1 MKNIKLKIKSI
12 KEMATKTSQPLKKTR
27 PIKTLFKKIF
37 NFKNFVWFCF
47 LALIVLALVV
57 IYFFKDLPDIKDL
70 GHRISKESFTIYD
83 RTGTVILY
91 DQTQQENRQYLDFNE
106 IPDVV
111 KKATMAAEDDDFY
124 THGPI
129 DMKSLTRA
137 IIENI
142 VELGQGSGGSTLTQQ
157 LARNAFLTTERSV
170 VRKIRE
176 MILSFYLEKE
186 YSKDKIFEMYLNQV
200 PYGYNAYGVESA
212 SQLYFSKNVKDITLN
227 EAAYLASLLQSP
239 SYLSPFGYHRDKL
252 ETRKNW
258 VLERM
263 YKLGWIDEN
272 SFKIAKATKTEFK
285 TKKQAILAPHF
296 VSYVQA
302 MLANKYGEDLVQ
314 RGGLKVITTL
324 DYDLQKKAEE
334 VVKKYGDQNEKNFD
348 IKNMALMAQDPKTG
362 QILTMIGSRDFWNT
376 DIDGNF
382 NAVFGS
388 RQPGSSFK
396 PFVYLSAFKKG
407 YSPDTIVFDTKT
419 NFSTDANNPYIPVN
433 YDKLYRGPVSLRNAL
448 AQSLNVPAVKVLYL
462 TGVEDAI
469 NLARSFG
476 ITTLSAG
483 KNQYGLSLVLGGG
496 AVNLYEMVGAYSVL
510 SQEGVK
516 HEQVAILKVT
526 DKAGHILE
534 EYKDES
540 LPVFTREHV
549 NMINDVLS
557 DNVARTPLY
566 HSSNNDMFFGN
577 NIDVAGKTGTSSD
590 SRDAWIYGYTPNI
603 VVGVWVGNND
613 YSKMFKGPTG
623 GLVAAPAWHDFM
635 QYAISKRPV
644 EYFTKPNY
652 KPISKPMLNGQYI
665 NQLGNTLQL
674 HSILFFV
681 DRHDPLGAIPRN
693 PYNDY
698 QFSSWEQ
705 SVIEWARST
714 IPGFDQAY
722 NQPLSE
728 ADYNQSYQTI
738 TTTTSTFGD
747 IEQNIEIKFLNVQ
760 DRQIFD
766 SDIELRVE
774 IVSALGVEEKTL
786 FLNNN
791 YFGELSVLDNN
802 IYTIKVP
809 KDVLLAENE
818 LRVRVMDNHFN
829 IAEKSITVISN
840 PQ

>member
-1 MKNIKLKIKSI
+1 
-12 KEMATKTSQPLKKTR
+12 MANRVSQPLKKTKH
-27 PIKTLFKKIF
+27 IKTLLQKFF
-37 NFKNFVWFCF
+37 NFKNLIWLLLVGLVFI
-47 LALIVLALVV
+47 ALII

-91 DQTQQENRQYLDFNE
+91 DQTQQENRQYLNFDE
-106 IPDVV
+106 IPEVV

-129 DMKSLTRA
+129 DAKSLIRA

-157 LARNAFLTTERSV
+157 LARNAFLTTERSA

-186 YSKDKIFEMYLNQV
+186 YSKDMIFEMYLNQV

-212 SQLYFSKNVKDITLN
+212 SQLYFSKNVKDINLN

-252 ETRKNW
+252 EARKNW

-263 YKLGWIDEN
+263 YKLGWITEGD
-272 SFKIAKATKTEFK
+272 FKLAKNTKVEFK
-285 TKKQAILAPHF
+285 TKRQAILAPHF
-296 VSYVQA
+296 VSYVQSI
-302 MLANKYGEDLVQ
+302 LANKYGEDLVQ

-334 VVKKYGDQNEKNFD
+334 VVKKYGDQNEKNYD
-348 IKNMALMAQDPKTG
+348 IKNMALVAQDPKTG

-382 NAVFGS
+382 NAAFGS

-396 PFVYLSAFKKG
+396 PFVYLGAFKKG

-419 NFSTDANNPYIPVN
+419 NFSTDISNPYIPVN

-462 TGVEDAI
+462 NGVEDAI

-476 ITTLSAG
+476 ITTLSEG

-496 AVNLYEMVGAYSVL
+496 AVNLYEMVGAYAVL
-510 SQEGVK
+510 SQEGIK
-516 HEQVAILKVT
+516 HQQISILKVT
-526 DKAGHILE
+526 DKTGHVLE
-534 EYKDES
+534 EYKDEP

-557 DNVARTPLY
+557 DNVARTPLF

-577 NIDVAGKTGTSSD
+577 NIEVAGKTGTSSD

-623 GLVAAPAWHDFM
+623 GLVAAPAWHEFM

-644 EYFTKPNY
+644 EYFTKPDY
-652 KPISKPMLNGQYI
+652 KPVLKPMLNGQYI
-665 NQLGNTLQL
+665 NLLGNTLQL
-674 HSILFFV
+674 HSILFYV
-681 DRHDPLGAIPRN
+681 DRADPLGPIPRN
-693 PYNDY
+693 PQIDF
-698 QFSSWEQ
+698 QFTSWEQ
-705 SVIEWARST
+705 SALEWARSS
-714 IPGFDQAY
+714 IPGFDQTH
-722 NQPLSE
+722 NQPLNE
-728 ADYNQSYQTI
+728 TDYNQEYKPI
-738 TTTTSTFGD
+738 NTTTSTIVGV
-747 IEQNIEIKFLNVQ
+747 EPNIEIRFLNIQ
-760 DRQIFD
+760 ERQIFNN
-766 SDIELRVE
+766 DIDLRVE
-774 IVSALGVEEKTL
+774 ILSNLGVEEKTL
-786 FLNNN
+786 FINNN
-791 YFGELSVLDNN
+791 YLGELNLVNDN
-802 IYTIKVP
+802 IYGIRIP
-809 KDVLLAENE
+809 RDVSTGENE
-818 LRVRVMDNHFN
+818 LRIRVMDQQLN
-829 IAEKSITVISN
+829 ILEKSITVVFE
-840 PQ
+840 